1 MRKGPPT
8 VGAKFRRQLGELM
21 ATLAATQPHYVRCIK
36 PNTLKVCDNFDDDM
50 VHTHDTHHAHHT
62 HDTRVSLPV
71 CTQC

>member
-21 ATLAATQPHYVRCIK
+21 ATLSATQPHYVRCIK

-50 VHTHDTHHAHHT
+50 VRTHSRMRTHDTC
-62 HDTRVSLPV
+62 VSMPV